1 MKTATIHHR
10 IVNFLYCAV
19 SVCAAQKSAQA
30 RPQYS
35 QNSLVNFRQEIQL
48 LSAYEGWVG
57 SEDYTETTKYHSLVD
72 REKMCCSLVY
82 TPPLGYCRYCAP
94 CCGNDGAT

>member
-10 IVNFLYCAV
+10 IVNFYTV
-19 SVCAAQKSAQA
+19 QSVYVQHRNQLRLVPSI
-30 RPQYS
+30 P